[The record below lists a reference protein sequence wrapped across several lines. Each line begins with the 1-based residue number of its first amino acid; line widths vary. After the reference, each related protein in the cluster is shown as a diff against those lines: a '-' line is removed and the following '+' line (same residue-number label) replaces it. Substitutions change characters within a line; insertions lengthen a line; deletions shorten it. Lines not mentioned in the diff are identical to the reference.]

1 MILGVATR
9 KHAKK
14 RLRFP
19 DSEAAPAASSDPGRV
34 SDSS

>member
-1 MILGVATR
+1 VILGVATR

-19 DSEAAPAASSDPGRV
+19 DSEAAAASSDPGHV
-34 SDSS
+34 SDSC